1 MRKGQRVTSDTVLRH
16 ADPTTTKTGR
26 RYGDAIRIVRAR
38 LATGEEVKPIDFMPH
53 MSRIKVCSLL
63 RAMVKQ
69 GEIKRI
75 RKGISNVRQPIYQ
88 RTT

>member
-38 LATGEEVKPIDFMPH
+38 LAAGEKVKPNDFMPH
-53 MSRIKVCSLL
+53 MSPRTVCTLL
-63 RAMVKQ
+63 RSMVKQ

-75 RKGISNVRQPIYQ
+75 SKGIAHVRQPIYQ
-88 RTT
+88 RNT